1 MKQSNEYIRLRLYTI
16 EESLGILD
24 CLFNNGYTHE
34 DNGDVESIKKD
45 MINAFNQ
52 PNSNKYHHIYFIE
65 IDNEIREYKV
75 YSKILDKLGIR
86 SEKLKKI
93 MNNL

>member
-1 MKQSNEYIRLRLYTI
+1 MKQSNEYIKLRLYTI
-16 EESLGILD
+16 EEAIGILD
-24 CLFNNGYTHE
+24 CLFNNGYTCIE
-34 DNGDVESIKKD
+34 NIDIEIIKKN

-52 PNSNKYHHIYFIE
+52 PNGNKYHYVYFIE

-75 YSKILDKLGIR
+75 HSKILDKLGIR